1 MSDIQALSSSIAM
14 PLLPNA
20 GIEGLARS
28 LGKESVRGD
37 LKAAE
42 KAAKD
47 FESVLLYKLMEEM
60 KRTVPESGLL
70 DSGASKQVEGIFWF
84 YLAQEVAD
92 NGGLGLWKDVYK
104 DMVGTTSTPNAP
116 DSPSVEQYR

>member
-1 MSDIQALSSSIAM
+1 MSGLQAITSSIAI
-14 PLLPNA
+14 PPVPDI

-28 LGKESVRGD
+28 LGREGVRGD

-60 KRTVPESGLL
+60 RRTVPESGLL

-84 YLAQEVAD
+84 YLAQEVA
-92 NGGLGLWKDVYK
+92 NSGGLGLWKDIYK
-104 DMVGTTSTPNAP
+104 DMAGASSP
-116 DSPSVEQYR
+116 DAASPPSMEQYR